1 MKLKKGDIVKYDVD
15 PLTEELNSGLPPSHP
30 LYTHKL
36 RGVVLETSQAQ
47 QWRTMLWS
55 PQVLI
60 RWATIDEPEWVHA
73 EAVCLV

>member
-1 MKLKKGDIVKYDVD
+1 MKFKKGDIVKYDVD
-15 PLTEELNSGLPPSHP
+15 RLATLAVLACH
-30 LYTHKL
+30 

-47 QWRTMLWS
+47 TSQAQKWRTMLWS